1 MGMGR
6 GTGRA
11 AHSGFEQRLA
21 RLPQG
26 VYQVFRVYL
35 VFRVYRPAG
44 FETLETL
51 ETWKT
56 WETPLCRLPEV
67 FKFGREAAFHLF
79 LMEGVDWAL
88 PQTTD
93 VERLIAEGLR

>member
-6 GTGRA
+6 GAGRA
-11 AHSGFEQRLA
+11 AYSGFEQRLA

-26 VYQVFRVYL
+26 L
-35 VFRVYRPAG
+35 PSLPSLPDLRVYRPAS